1 MSLGIKALSLVP
13 KNTVSRLAGAF
24 SRSGLSRA
32 VIPMFVRN
40 YGIDMDEAEVPA
52 EGFATLHELFTRPLK
67 AGARTIADAAMVSP
81 ADGKVARCGEVMAG
95 TMVQAKG
102 KEYSMVELLGEAFS
116 PSEDASDYAYA
127 TIYLSPTDYHRVH
140 SPAELWVE
148 SVYAVPGTL
157 WPVNPMSV
165 NHVDRL
171 FCINERATLR
181 CRTAEGHRVWVVLV
195 GATIVGG
202 IRLAFEP
209 SYGSNLPSRGATE
222 RYVYEEPV
230 ALAAG
235 APLGHFEF
243 GSTAIMVWDRALGD
257 ITMEEGRPVKV
268 GEALV

>member
-1 MSLGIKALSLVP
+1 MSLGIKVLSLVP
-13 KNTVSRLAGAF
+13 KNTVSTRGCVQSLRGLA
-24 SRSGLSRA
+24 A

-40 YGIDMDEAEVPA
+40 YGIDTDEAEVSA

-67 AGARTIADAAMVSP
+67 AGARTIADAAIVSP
-81 ADGKVARCGEVMAG
+81 ADGKVARCGEVTAG

-202 IRLAFEP
+202 IRSP
-209 SYGSNLPSRGATE
+209 SSHRTAATCPVEERRSATCMRNL
-222 RYVYEEPV
+222 
-230 ALAAG
+230 
-235 APLGHFEF
+235 
-243 GSTAIMVWDRALGD
+243 
-257 ITMEEGRPVKV
+257 
-268 GEALV
+268 